1 MKRSSTWFALIL
13 IALVLLPSVAPSANN
28 ASKTPRRQQHPNQ
41 AAAQNEL
48 TETEKSEAKSL
59 AALAQIAESAHRD
72 AIAAYA
78 HYQAD
83 QNSYSSPAMI
93 VQIVLS
99 IIGVLY
105 VGTALLQ
112 WCAINRQANL
122 IEETLAIDIRPR
134 IGVKID
140 GGHAP
145 LSLTGSGTQQFVL
158 YYKVRNAG
166 RGPAFITRQNQCFFY
181 LTDPNDP
188 LPTKP
193 PEYPYDT
200 PIRGIIDGNDD
211 VPCDVGSEQLSS
223 EKFDRINKGEIRAF
237 WMVLIEYRDERNKP
251 HVYRITSTYEPNSGC
266 WIYPPNAP
274 DSWSEST

>member
-1 MKRSSTWFALIL
+1 MKLSSTWFASILIL
-13 IALVLLPSVAPSANN
+13 SVSVLNGVKGVSA

-59 AALAQIAESAHRD
+59 AALAQIAESIHRD
-72 AIAAYA
+72 AITAYA
-78 HYQAD
+78 QYQAE
-83 QNSYSSPAMI
+83 QNSYSSPAMV
-93 VQIVLS
+93 VQMVLS
-99 IIGVLY
+99 VIGVLY

-112 WCAINRQANL
+112 WRAINRQADL

-134 IGVKID
+134 IGVKIE

-145 LSLTGSGTQQFVL
+145 LTWTKNGGEQFVIH
-158 YYKVRNAG
+158 YKVRNTG

-181 LTDPNDP
+181 LTHPNDP

-193 PEYPYDT
+193 PEYPDDT
-200 PIRGIIDGNDD
+200 PIRGIIEGNDE
-211 VPCDVGSEQLSS
+211 VPCDACSKEFSS
-223 EKFDRINKGEIRAF
+223 QQFDGINEEVIRAF
-237 WMVLIEYRDERNKP
+237 WMVLIEYRDERRKR
-251 HVYRITSTYEPNSGC
+251 HVYRVPSIFEPRSGR